1 MNKITQ
7 LAKHDLVDQDFIRVI
22 TLHTS
27 ESTPVVT
34 RYMTVG
40 KGAFQLTD
48 SIQVQPFVSAKQKTK
63 NRQRNKLARKARGK
77 K

>member
-7 LAKHDLVDQDFIRVI
+7 LA
-22 TLHTS
+22 
-27 ESTPVVT
+27 TPDNSPLFAVE
-34 RYMTVG
+34 VG
-40 KGAFQLTD
+40 KGAFQLTN
-48 SIQVQPFVSAKQKTK
+48 SIQVQPFVSMKQKTK